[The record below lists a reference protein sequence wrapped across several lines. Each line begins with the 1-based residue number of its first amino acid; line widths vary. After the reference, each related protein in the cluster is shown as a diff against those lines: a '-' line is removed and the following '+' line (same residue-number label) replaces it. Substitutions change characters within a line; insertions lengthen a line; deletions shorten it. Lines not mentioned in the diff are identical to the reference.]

1 RGGAGRSRAAA
12 ARGLPLLPRR
22 PRGPARAGR
31 AAGRGARRVRART
44 RAGRRRPGAQAVD
57 ASAGTARRSLTYI
70 GGMRRLLLRAIVAA
84 LCLTA
89 GVAIVMLLAGT
100 LDDTS
105 TRILLTST
113 EVSFFG
119 LLGVPAGMLLE
130 RNRLSWLARSSATL
144 TAVSFLLTLTVTW
157 RHDTPSALW
166 RVWGVIGTLALA
178 AAQAATVE
186 ARRRDSDSSGVRLLV
201 SFSML
206 TGGALAALGVIGIL
220 GSVDDGG
227 YIRTLGAI
235 GVLDV
240 LALGIV

>member
-1 RGGAGRSRAAA
+1 
-12 ARGLPLLPRR
+12 
-22 PRGPARAGR
+22 
-31 AAGRGARRVRART
+31 
-44 RAGRRRPGAQAVD
+44 
-57 ASAGTARRSLTYI
+57 
-70 GGMRRLLLRAIVAA
+70 MRRLLLRAIVAA

-206 TGGALAALGVIGIL
+206 TGGALGALGVIGIL

-240 LALGIV
+240 LALVIVAVLRRGGGPVGQTHRMRVDGRLVEAPGRDFAAAVANAIREAEKDGSPVRRVERA